1 MKQFNKQAAAKEF
14 IERCLKDGEKP
25 AGLLIKS
32 AAEAGISVSSMK
44 KVAHKIV
51 YTEKRAD
58 AWYWRLI
65 NPPVASNNTSIVK
78 IKSPKING
86 GFFDGLDDD

>member
-1 MKQFNKQAAAKEF
+1 MKQFNKQAEAKEF
-14 IERCLKDGEKP
+14 IERCLKDGEQP
-25 AGLLIKS
+25 AGLIIKY

-51 YTEKRAD
+51 YTERRLD

-65 NPPVASNNTSIVK
+65 NPPRTNDDISVVK
-78 IKSPKING
+78 IKPPKING
-86 GFFDGLDDD
+86 GFFDGLDND